1 MKWVTKKYKY
11 ENDSR
16 RDKIWIE
23 KRFAWRPI
31 SVDDNN
37 SVVWLGSYY
46 ALCRL
51 IIGGTKV
58 VAHGSSAK
66 RLIDFWDKVQEAH
79 KLRTT
84 SGMLYSGNPYSSN
97 PFSSG
102 ISGHTASLLGI
113 SDLTMIPYDYDFEK
127 DLDNLLD
134 SK

>member
-1 MKWVTKKYKY
+1 MKWVTKKYKF
-11 ENDSR
+11 ENDPR

-23 KRFAWRPI
+23 KRFAWRPV

-51 IIGGTKV
+51 IIGGTV
-58 VAHGSSAK
+58 TVAYGSSAK
-66 RLIDFWDKVQEAH
+66 RLTDFWDKVQEAH
-79 KLRTT
+79 KLR
-84 SGMLYSGNPYSSN
+84 SSLVYTNN
-97 PFSSG
+97 PFAAG
-102 ISGHTASLLGI
+102 INGHTANILGI